1 MKTKRR
7 IILKGITA
15 SIGTVRGK
23 VKIVNFPEEI
33 DELEGTEIVVVSFL
47 LPDFLP
53 VIKRKSQILGIIS
66 DKGGLTCHAAII
78 ARELGIPYIAGT
90 EIATKKLKDGM
101 TVTMD
106 GRNGI
111 VYE

>member
-1 MKTKRR
+1 
-7 IILKGITA
+7 
-15 SIGTVRGK
+15 
-23 VKIVNFPEEI
+23 
-33 DELEGTEIVVVSFL
+33 L

-78 ARELGIPYIAGT
+78 ARELEIPYVAGT
-90 EIATKKLKDGM
+90 QIATKKLKDGM
-101 TVTMD
+101 IVTID

>member
-1 MKTKRR
+1 M
-7 IILKGITA
+7 
-15 SIGTVRGK
+15 RGK

-33 DELEGTEIVVVSFL
+33 DELEETEIVVVSFL

-66 DKGGLTCHAAII
+66 DKGGLTCHAAIV
-78 ARELGIPYIAGT
+78 ARELEIPYVAGT